1 MNQKSILLNYL
12 RQHGRTKCAD
22 LERFCDVR
30 SVTTRMSELIRSG
43 APILKTC
50 EFEPDSRGRM
60 RRVTYYE
67 IAPDPAQSELF
78 QSDEPAPNP

>member
-1 MNQKSILLNYL
+1 MNQGMILLHYL
-12 RQHGRTKCAD
+12 RQRGRTKCAD
-22 LERFCDVR
+22 LERLCDVR

-43 APILKTC
+43 APILKTH

-67 IAPDPAQSELF
+67 IAPHAAQGDLF
-78 QSDEPAPNP
+78 TPQ

>member
-12 RQHGRTKCAD
+12 RQHGRTKCSD
-22 LERFCDVR
+22 LEHLCDVR
-30 SVTTRMSELIRSG
+30 SVTTRMSELIHSG
-43 APILKTC
+43 EPILKTR
-50 EFEPDSRGRM
+50 EFEANTRGRP
-60 RRVTYYE
+60 RPVTYYE